1 MRGRLGQWDNLV
13 MWGLKDIRVFQ
24 VLQQTRGQQAPPV
37 YKGFLEQPLARGL
50 PAILVGLEI

>member
-50 PAILVGLEI
+50 QVILVRLEI